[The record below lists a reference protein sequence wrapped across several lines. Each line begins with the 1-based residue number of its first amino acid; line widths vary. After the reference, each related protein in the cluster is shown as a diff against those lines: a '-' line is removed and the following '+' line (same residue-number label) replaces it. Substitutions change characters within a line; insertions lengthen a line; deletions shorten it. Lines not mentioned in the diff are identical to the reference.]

1 MFFSWSWGKVRSRK
15 EVVLPPNSVAL
26 RVRAYNPFLMTY
38 VFTSHS
44 WRNAKQATILLAL
57 SLWSLLVSGQTPTIS
72 AVSPLTAPVGASV
85 QITGTNFSTTPA
97 NNIVLFGSV
106 RATVTAATA
115 TSLQVTVPIGAGY
128 HPVTVS
134 IAGSIRQASSPL
146 PFSTTFSGG
155 GAITA
160 GSFSTTPLVLTYGS
174 FTTRGIAAGDIDGD
188 GKLDLLSANN
198 ATANFS
204 LFRNTSS
211 GGSLSFAAAANT
223 TWPGNPNKIRLT
235 DLNGDGKVEIM
246 GVSSTVSNLT
256 YWLNNSTSGTVSLG
270 TRQNAA
276 VSGTNLLSLATADFN
291 SDGLPD
297 AVVLGNTTSTINV
310 LANNTTLA
318 TTIGF
323 QTGLSDTYTTA
334 SNAIDVKTGDFNRD
348 GKPDIVVSAWGSP
361 ASVAVYPNTS
371 VGSTISFGA
380 RINLTTTG
388 ALNPSLISVGDIDG
402 DGFLDLAISERVNGA
417 RIGIYRNT
425 SILGGTISFGA
436 RQVVTG
442 VNFQTQSIDLGDLDG
457 DGKVDLC
464 VGINEGIDLIRNT
477 STAGSIS
484 FAAPVRFSSSLN
496 FEEVVIGDFDGDGR
510 NDFAGISNSVVGA
523 IYVFQNVMSPPTVT
537 SFTPTRAVTGT
548 TITITGTNFLG
559 ATGVSFGGTP
569 ASSFSVV
576 NATTITAVV
585 AAGASGNV
593 SVTTPFGTASAPNF
607 VYALPPRIT
616 NVSPASGPIG
626 TTVTITGTDFGT
638 TPADNIVFFGS
649 TRATVTAASL
659 TSLTVTVPAGATQ
672 QPISVLVN
680 PLRLTAYSARPFLV
694 TYPNGTTNFTSSSF
708 ATRVDITGGNNMF
721 QTVLKDMDGDGKSD
735 LLTTAGPENSFATN
749 RNTSTVG
756 SISFAARTT
765 YATATSGQP
774 FGIAADDL
782 NGDGRPDVVVANI
795 STSQLSVALN
805 TTTTPGTITYGT
817 RVDFTVGTGAGTRAV
832 RIADIDQDGRP
843 DMLCSNA
850 NASSFSV
857 FRNTTPLNGTLAFAA
872 PVNNATNFSPNSMEV
887 ADLDGDGKVDVV
899 VGCSGAGVLNVFRNT
914 STPGTISFAPQVIIP
929 AAGVVAITA
938 ADLNA
943 DNSIDLVVSLG
954 SLVSFVQNAS
964 TPGTISLFAIGTV
977 TKAVSATTISDLNGD
992 GKPDFAAAGLNFMA
1006 AYPNQSLP
1014 SDDITFGSNTDFVA
1028 NASAFGI
1035 TSGDI
1040 DGDGKDD
1047 VVVTN
1052 RNLTGVI
1059 SIYRNINS
1067 APMPP
1072 VLTDFTPKT
1081 APSGT
1086 TITITGS
1093 NFTPTTTVFF
1103 GGIPASTTTFVNS
1116 QTINAV
1122 VNSVGYSGDVR
1133 VTNALGSAS
1142 LPGFTWITNTQDVQ
1156 ACGGSP
1162 VFITSNVTGLSYQW
1176 QVDTGTGFTNIAAG
1190 DASYSGANTVT
1201 LTILNP
1207 PSTWYGYRYRCI
1219 VGTGTPSNTFVLKYV
1234 AYFMGFY
1241 TGTSNIVW
1249 ENPSNWNCGVL
1260 PDANTDV
1267 IIPAGSVTIN
1277 SNVQV
1282 RSVTARPTSV
1292 VTVTAGNTLRITQ

>member
-1 MFFSWSWGKVRSRK
+1 M
-15 EVVLPPNSVAL
+15 
-26 RVRAYNPFLMTY
+26 
-38 VFTSHS
+38 
-44 WRNAKQATILLAL
+44 AL
-57 SLWSLLVSGQTPTIS
+57 SLWSLLVYGQAPTIS

-106 RATVTAATA
+106 RAAVTAATA
-115 TSLQVTVPIGAGY
+115 TSLQVTVPAGAAY
-128 HPVTVS
+128 QPVTVS
-134 IAGSIRQASSPL
+134 ISGSVLQASSPL
-146 PFSTTFSGG
+146 PFSTTFTGG
-155 GAITA
+155 GSITA
-160 GSFSTTPLVLTYGS
+160 GSFSSTPVILPYGS
-174 FTTRGIAAGDIDGD
+174 FATRGIAAGDIDGD

-198 ATANFS
+198 STTNFS
-204 LFRNTSS
+204 LFRNTSTT
-211 GGSLSFAAAANT
+211 GNLSFAAAANT

-276 VSGTNLLSLATADFN
+276 VSGSNLISLATADFD
-291 SDGLPD
+291 SDGKPD
-297 AVVLGNTTSTINV
+297 AVVLGNPSNTLNV
-310 LANNTTLA
+310 LKNTTA
-318 TTIGF
+318 TATVIGF
-323 QTGLSDTYTTA
+323 QTGVSDIYSTR
-334 SNAIDVKTGDFNRD
+334 SLPVDVRTGDFNRD
-348 GKPDIVVSAWGSP
+348 GKPDIVVTATGGGP
-361 ASVAVYPNTS
+361 AVGIYPNTTT
-371 VGSTISFGA
+371 GSTITFGT
-380 RINLTTTG
+380 RIDLTVTG
-388 ALNPSLISVGDIDG
+388 ATNPSIIGVADFDG
-402 DGFLDLAISERVNGA
+402 DGLLDLAVQEGVNGG
-417 RIGIYRNT
+417 GIAVYRNT
-425 SILGGTISFGA
+425 STIGGTISFGA
-436 RQVVTG
+436 RQLFTG
-442 VNFQTQSIDLGDLDG
+442 VQFQPQSVDVGDLDG
-457 DGKVDLC
+457 DGKPDLC
-464 VGINEGIDLIRNT
+464 AGFSDGINVYRNT
-477 STAGSIS
+477 SISGTIS
-484 FAAPVRFSSSLN
+484 FATPVRFSSGLG
-496 FEEVVIGDFDGDGR
+496 FQEVAIGDFDGDGR
-510 NDFAGISNSVVGA
+510 NEFAGVSNSTVGA
-523 IYVFQNVMSPPTVT
+523 VYVFLNTMAPPNVT

-569 ASSFSVV
+569 ASSFTVV
-576 NATTITAVV
+576 NATTITAVL
-585 AAGASGNV
+585 ATGASGNV
-593 SVTTPFGTASAPNF
+593 SVTTPFGTGSAPNF
-607 VYALPPRIT
+607 VYSLPPRIT

-694 TYPNGTTNFTSSSF
+694 TYPNGTTSFTSSSF

-735 LLTTAGPENSFATN
+735 LLTTSGPENSFATN

-765 YATATSGQP
+765 YATVTSGQP

-795 STSQLSVALN
+795 NTSQLSVALN
-805 TTTTPGTITYGT
+805 TTITPGTITYGT
-817 RVDFTVGTGAGTRAV
+817 RADFTVAAGAGTRAV

-850 NASSFSV
+850 NANSFSV
-857 FRNTTPLNGTLAFAA
+857 FRNTTPLTGTLAFAA
-872 PVNNATNFSPNSMEV
+872 PVNNATGSTPNTIEV
-887 ADLDGDGKVDVV
+887 ADFDGDGKVDVV
-899 VGCSGAGVLNVFRNT
+899 VGCFGAGTLNFFRNT
-914 STPGTISFAPQVIIP
+914 SIPGSISFAPLVTIP
-929 AAGVVAITA
+929 SVGVAFLTT

-943 DNSIDLVVSLG
+943 DNLVDLIISTG
-954 SLVSFVQNAS
+954 SQSTFVQNAS
-964 TPGTISLFAIGTV
+964 TPGTISFFAIGTV
-977 TKAVSATTISDLNGD
+977 SKAISATTISDLNGD
-992 GKPDFAAAGLNFMA
+992 GKPDFAGAGPNFMA

-1028 NASAFGI
+1028 NASAFAI

-1176 QVDTGTGFTNIAAG
+1176 QVDTGSGFTNIAAG
-1190 DASYSGANTVT
+1190 NASYSGANTVT

-1219 VGTGTPSNTFVLKYV
+1219 VGTGTPSNTFVLKFV